1 MNSKYMYLFIKKK
14 KKKKAE
20 GKDDFNMQVTSKKK
34 GTLSYSY
41 GFLFFFVFSPLTA
54 VRTGPQP
61 DKEKNRKCLAEK
73 KLWLLCACSS
83 RLWNSAVLRIKIQ
96 SPLGIYLECCLWH
109 GVVRKRSYLNNIEK
123 QCKSVV
129 DRKQCQ
135 V

>member
-1 MNSKYMYLFIKKK
+1 
-14 KKKKAE
+14 
-20 GKDDFNMQVTSKKK
+20 
-34 GTLSYSY
+34 
-41 GFLFFFVFSPLTA
+41 
-54 VRTGPQP
+54 
-61 DKEKNRKCLAEK
+61 
-73 KLWLLCACSS
+73 LWLLCACSS

-123 QCKSVV
+123 QCKYVV